1 MKELFLRISEIKK
14 NQTTKDKLTKENHKK
29 FNNQVDSEKT
39 WRIGKKNM
47 KYSG

>member
-1 MKELFLRISEIKK
+1 MKELFLRISEIK
-14 NQTTKDKLTKENHKK
+14 NQTIKDKLTKENHKK
-29 FNNQVDSEKT
+29 FNNQVESEKT